1 MSLKKKVFEN
11 IVEKGENGGS
21 QHFLS
26 LIFFFVNGKLKFNL
40 ELVFL
45 GVAPVLFYQKDT
57 SLAVLYIETDESS
70 HVMDNIVN
78 VDKIGNKT
86 VMEILMDSWDK
97 KDYSLVLK
105 AQLLVA

>member
-1 MSLKKKVFEN
+1 MVVVSTFYPMLC
-11 IVEKGENGGS
+11 
-21 QHFLS
+21 FL
-26 LIFFFVNGKLKFNL
+26 VNGKLKFNL
-40 ELVFL
+40 EFVFL

-86 VMEILMDSWDK
+86 VMEILMDSGDK
-97 KDYSLVLK
+97 KDYSLLRK
-105 AQLLVA
+105 AQLLVALNSC